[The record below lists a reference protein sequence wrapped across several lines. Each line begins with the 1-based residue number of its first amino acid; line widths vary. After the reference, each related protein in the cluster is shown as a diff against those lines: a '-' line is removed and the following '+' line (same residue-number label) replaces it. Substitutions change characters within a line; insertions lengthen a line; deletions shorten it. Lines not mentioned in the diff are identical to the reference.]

1 MGSEGGIYTIYI
13 YPKNKLSMQNCRK
26 AALLT
31 NIAQL
36 IFCVS
41 DSIYN
46 WLQGRTKVGEREMY
60 FL

>member
-1 MGSEGGIYTIYI
+1 
-13 YPKNKLSMQNCRK
+13 MQNCRK

-41 DSIYN
+41 DPIYN